1 MHERY
6 AKDGL
11 VCMSVT
17 VDELARKDAALAFL
31 QKQKATFS
39 NYLLDEEPAVWSEK
53 WSITAPPAVFVFDR
67 DGKRAAKFDTSD
79 SDKPLSYDDVEKLVK
94 QLLSVKR

>member
-17 VDELARKDAALAFL
+17 VDELDRKDAALSFLKKQNAAF
-31 QKQKATFS
+31 A
-39 NYLLDEEPAVWSEK
+39 NYLLDEQPEVWGEK
-53 WSITAPPAVFVFDR
+53 WGITAPPAVFVVDR
-67 DGKRAAKFDTSD
+67 DGKRAAKFDTND
-79 SDKPLSYDDVEKLVK
+79 ADKPFTYDDVEKVVK
-94 QLLSVKR
+94 PLLANK